1 MPLRKSP
8 RSATNII
15 RVIKSRRMRCPE
27 RVTHMGDRRGAHS
40 VLEGRP
46 EQNWPI
52 GISRRRWEDNTTLD
66 IQEVGLN

>member
-1 MPLRKSP
+1 
-8 RSATNII
+8 
-15 RVIKSRRMRCPE
+15 
-27 RVTHMGDRRGAHS
+27 MGDRRGAHS